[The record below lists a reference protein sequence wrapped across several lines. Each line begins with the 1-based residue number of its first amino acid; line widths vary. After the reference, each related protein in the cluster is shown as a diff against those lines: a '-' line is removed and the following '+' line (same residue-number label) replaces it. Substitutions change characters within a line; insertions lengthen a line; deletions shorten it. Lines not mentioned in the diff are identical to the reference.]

1 MIRALVLDFDGLII
15 DSEIAVAQAWR
26 EIFSAH
32 DQEFPEQVWRTMV
45 GTRENDGVLWDEL
58 ARTTGAMPDVERL
71 EAQRKERGLELAQEL
86 PALPG
91 VTELLAQAHAL
102 DLALAV
108 ASSSSGWWVEGHLQR
123 LGLREMFGVVK
134 TRGDAQRSKPFP
146 DIYLAAVGSLGVA
159 ACEAIAF
166 EDSAPGVSA
175 ARAAGLHTVAI
186 PGSFTEHM
194 TFEHADTVV
203 ETLAGFDLPAHI
215 AGIGDGGCAI
225 SRS

>member
-26 EIFSAH
+26 EVFSAH
-32 DQEFPEQVWRTMV
+32 GQGFPEQVWRTMV

-58 ARTTGAMPDVERL
+58 ERLTGVAPDVERL
-71 EAQRKERGLELAQEL
+71 EAQRKQRGLELAQEL

-91 VTELLAQAHAL
+91 VTDLLAQAQAL
-102 DLALAV
+102 ELTLAV
-108 ASSSSGWWVEGHLQR
+108 ASSSSAWWVEGHLER
-123 LGLREMFGVVK
+123 LGIRAMFRVVK

-146 DIYLAAVGSLGVA
+146 DIYLTAVESLGVA

-175 ARAAGLHTVAI
+175 AQAAGLHTVAV

-194 TFEHADTVV
+194 TFDHADMVIG
-203 ETLAGFDLPAHI
+203 TLAGFDLRAHVAAI
-215 AGIGDGGCAI
+215 ERAGRD
-225 SRS
+225 